1 MIDVFLLAQFFLRG
15 LPHLC
20 KYMPQ
25 PRDARRLIPD
35 PDNQPNFSAISQMW
49 PVPMNANPVLTSQ
62 DQAVQL
68 VNNRVGVPRLSSEV
82 SWMESAMP
90 LAKRQALLP
99 TFSAVPQRSA
109 PPTLFAVGQPWHSL
123 GMQLSP
129 AHLALLN
136 SNSNNNPTLATAAL
150 CAQLNARA
158 QMDQQTLNKKGS
170 TATAAAAAS
179 MSIGDWLRSQR

>member
-1 MIDVFLLAQFFLRG
+1 
-15 LPHLC
+15 
-20 KYMPQ
+20 MPQ

-35 PDNQPNFSAISQMW
+35 SENQPNFSAISQMW
-49 PVPMNANPVLTSQ
+49 PVPMNGNPVLTSQ

-68 VNNRVGVPRLSSEV
+68 VNNLVGAPRLASEV

-99 TFSAVPQRSA
+99 TFSAVPQRPA
-109 PPTLFAVGQPWHSL
+109 PPTVFTVGQPWGSL
-123 GMQLSP
+123 GEQVSP

-136 SNSNNNPTLATAAL
+136 SNNNPTLAAAAL
-150 CAQLNARA
+150 RAQLNVRA
-158 QMDQQTLNKKGS
+158 QMEQQTFSKNGS
-170 TATAAAAAS
+170 TAAVS

>member
-1 MIDVFLLAQFFLRG
+1 
-15 LPHLC
+15 
-20 KYMPQ
+20 MPQ

-49 PVPMNANPVLTSQ
+49 PVPMNGNPILTSQ
-62 DQAVQL
+62 DQAAQL
-68 VNNRVGVPRLSSEV
+68 VNNLVGVPRLASEV

-99 TFSAVPQRSA
+99 TFSAIPLRPT
-109 PPTLFAVGQPWHSL
+109 PPTLFTVGQPWQPL

-136 SNSNNNPTLATAAL
+136 SNSNSNNNPTLATAAL
-150 CAQLNARA
+150 RAQLNVRA
-158 QMDQQTLNKKGS
+158 QMDQQALSKNGS
-170 TATAAAAAS
+170 ASAAS